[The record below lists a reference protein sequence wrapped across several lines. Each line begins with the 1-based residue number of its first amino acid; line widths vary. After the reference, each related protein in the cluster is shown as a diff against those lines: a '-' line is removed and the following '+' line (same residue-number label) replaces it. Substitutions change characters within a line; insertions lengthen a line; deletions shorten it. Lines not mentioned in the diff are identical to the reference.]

1 MNRSG
6 VTIAIMAGGTG
17 GHIFPGIAVANELI
31 QMGHK
36 VVWLGA
42 IGGMEERIV
51 AEHNIPIKLLA
62 IKGLRG
68 KGIKGLITMP
78 FKLLGAMHKAG
89 KYFKKENVK
98 AVISMG
104 GYVAGPGG
112 LAAKFKRIPLLVH
125 EQNSKFGMTNRY
137 LAKWAKKVLTGFDL
151 KGLYNSQW
159 VGNPVRQDMEKNTA
173 HKKDT
178 DKINI
183 FIVGGSLGAMS
194 LNTRIPELLNPLLSA
209 EKISVKH
216 QCGKNNYDETVAN
229 YQNNENVE
237 VLEFINNM
245 PEIYAWADFVIAR
258 AGALTIAEINACGL
272 PAIFVPYP
280 HAVDDHQTSNAQNI
294 VDNNAGYI
302 WQEKD
307 PIENL
312 KKDIDT
318 LVKDKE
324 LRNSMAKNSQSL
336 HKPQSA
342 LKVAQMCLEMIA

>member
-1 MNRSG
+1 MTQTG
-6 VTIAIMAGGTG
+6 ITIAIMAGGTG

-31 QMGHK
+31 QRGHK
-36 VVWLGA
+36 VLWLGA
-42 IGGMEERIV
+42 VGGMEERIV
-51 AEHNIPIKLLA
+51 TEHNIPIKLLA

-78 FKLLGAMHKAG
+78 FKLLGAMRKAG
-89 KYFKKENVK
+89 KYFKKENVN

-112 LAAKFKRIPLLVH
+112 LAAKFKGIPLLVH

-137 LAKWAKKVLTGFDL
+137 LAKWAKKVLTGFNL
-151 KGLYNSQW
+151 NGLYNSQW
-159 VGNPVRQDMEKNTA
+159 VGNPIRQDIEKNTPN
-173 HKKDT
+173 KKET
-178 DKINI
+178 GIVNV

-194 LNTRIPELLNPLLSA
+194 LNTRIPELLNPLLA
-209 EKISVKH
+209 AGKIAVKH
-216 QCGKNNYDETVAN
+216 QCGKNNYGKTLAN
-229 YQNNENVE
+229 YQDKENVE

-272 PAIFVPYP
+272 PTIFVPYP

-307 PIENL
+307 PIEKL

-318 LVKDKE
+318 LVNDNE
-324 LRNSMAKNSQSL
+324 LRDSMAKNSQSL

-342 LKVAQMCLEMIA
+342 LKVAEICLEMIA

>member
-1 MNRSG
+1 MTQTG

-42 IGGMEERIV
+42 VGGMEERIV

-78 FKLLGAMHKAG
+78 FKLIGAMRNAG

-98 AVISMG
+98 AAISMG

-112 LAAKFKRIPLLVH
+112 LAAKFKGIPLLVH

-137 LAKWAKKVLTGFDL
+137 LAKWAKKVLTGFNL
-151 KGLYNSQW
+151 KGLYRSQW
-159 VGNPVRQDMEKNTA
+159 VGNPVRQEIENISS
-173 HKKDT
+173 HKKDS
-178 DKINI
+178 DKVNI

-194 LNTRIPELLNPLLSA
+194 LNSRIPELLNPLLSSS
-209 EKISVKH
+209 KIAVKH
-216 QCGKNNYDETVAN
+216 QCGKNNYDKTLAN
-229 YQNNENVE
+229 YQNKENVE
-237 VLEFINNM
+237 VLEFIKNM
-245 PEIYAWADFVIAR
+245 PEIYTWADFVIAR

-294 VDNNAGYI
+294 VDNKAGYI

-307 PIENL
+307 SIKNL
-312 KKDIDT
+312 KKEIDA
-318 LVKDKE
+318 LVNNKA
-324 LRNSMAKNSQSL
+324 LRDSMAKNSQSL

-342 LKVAQMCLEMIA
+342 LKVAEICLEMIA